1 MKEHIK
7 NIIEKLSLEEKAGL
21 CSGKDFWNLKGIE
34 RVGLPSIMVTD
45 GPHGLR
51 KQADSS
57 DHLGLFDSVP
67 ATCFPTAVGMASS
80 WDNEL
85 LYQVGEK
92 LAEECIAEK
101 VSVILGPGAN
111 VKRHPLCGRNFE
123 YFSEDPYLTGKL
135 AASLIN
141 GVQSKGVG
149 TSIKHYV
156 ANNQESMRMAV
167 DALVDER
174 TLREMYLKGFE
185 IAVKESQPW
194 TVMCSYNKLNGT
206 YLSEDKRLLDDILK
220 KEWGHKGLV
229 VTDWGACNSRVDG
242 LIAGQELEMPGNG
255 GMNDARI
262 VKAIKEGT
270 LSEDI
275 LDERVSRVIELILK
289 SKETLDK
296 PSKKYDK
303 DEHHNFARKVATDTI
318 VLLQNNDKILPLDK
332 SQTVGLIGEFGK
344 KPRYQGSGSSLI
356 NPTRTANAFDAF
368 KEVLG
373 DNLLYAQGYNS
384 KKDEIDEVLIAEAVK
399 VAGQVDTIVLMIGL
413 TDSFESEGFDRTH
426 LNVPNNHLR
435 LVEEVSKVN
444 DNVIVSLS
452 NGSPVIMP
460 WKDNV
465 KGILEQYLGGQA
477 SGEALCDVVF
487 GDVNP
492 SGKLAETFP
501 NNIDEFP
508 SNQNFPGLPRQEEY
522 REGLY
527 VGYRYYDTVNIEP
540 LFPFGF
546 GLSYTTFEYSDFKV
560 SLKDNI
566 EVSFKVTN
574 NGEVKGKE
582 ISQVYVS
589 KSDSTIYRPEKEL
602 KGYSKVELLP
612 NESET
617 VSISIPLSSL
627 EAYHV
632 GEFSLENG
640 EYKISVGSSSKDIHF
655 KETIVVDNGIKF
667 KNDNQ
672 DVYKMIDKSFQPT
685 RSDFEN
691 LYGKEVPEYPSIK
704 PFTMNSVFNELKATF
719 VGNQMHKA
727 ISKEFGKTFGDGE
740 DNETVLLMVE
750 SVIGEMPFRN
760 VVVLGGGKISER
772 RALGLLDLMNK
783 RIFRGIYRLIK
794 G

>member
-156 ANNQESMRMAV
+156 ANNQETMRMAV

-194 TVMCSYNKLNGT
+194 NVMCSYNKVNGT

-612 NESET
+612 NESKT

-655 KETIVVDNGIKF
+655 KEKIVVDNGIKF